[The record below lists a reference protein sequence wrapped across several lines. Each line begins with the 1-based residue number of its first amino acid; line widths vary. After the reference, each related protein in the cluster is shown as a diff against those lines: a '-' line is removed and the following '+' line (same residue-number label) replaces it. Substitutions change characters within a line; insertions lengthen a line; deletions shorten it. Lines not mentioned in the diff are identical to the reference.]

1 MNFTAGIVF
10 AFATILNGGNAMPIA
25 EAKASVQQMPQ
36 AQTVEQ
42 YVKTYFAKEP
52 IMYAIAGCESH
63 YHQYDANGSIS
74 RGIVN
79 NLDVGVMQIN
89 EHYHAATAAKLG
101 LDLYTMQGNAAYAQY
116 LYDREGTA
124 PWSSSEPCW
133 GKSKA
138 AQALAVAS
146 K

>member
-1 MNFTAGIVF
+1 MTFTTGIALALAAV
-10 AFATILNGGNAMPIA
+10 LNGGNAMPVA
-25 EAKASVQQMPQ
+25 EASSLAQPMPQ

-42 YVKTYFAKEP
+42 YVKAYFADVP
-52 IMYAIAGCESH
+52 VMYAIAGCESH
-63 YHQYDANGSIS
+63 YHQYNANGSIS

-101 LDLYTMQGNAAYAQY
+101 LDLYTMQGNAAYARY
-116 LYDREGTA
+116 LYDNEGVA

-138 AQALAVAS
+138 AQALVS
-146 K
+146 TK